1 MRNNPSMNPR
11 RRLVGTNDAAD
22 AVNIHPVTLRRWVR
36 EGAVRP
42 TSRTAGGHAR
52 WDVDDLQRQLDERAR
67 QHDPAPR
74 EPAVPPLE
82 RLRRQSPPAPAHEGD
97 APMPMWD
104 DDELRPSR

>member
-42 TSRTAGGHAR
+42 TTRTAGGHAR

-67 QHDPAPR
+67 QHEPAGR
-74 EPAVPPLE
+74 EPAVPPLQQ
-82 RLRRQSPPAPAHEGD
+82 LRRRGDGWPA
-97 APMPMWD
+97 
-104 DDELRPSR
+104 DEFPGG